1 MSGVGDLVNL
11 RAAVVTRL
19 RAKIPGLRSIEP
31 HGGTFDD
38 GEVKKFATL
47 APAIRVACMGFD
59 RVERH
64 SSGMLRL
71 PVHFA
76 AVVVAKDAMQ
86 EGDKVG
92 RDTAALLIANAVA
105 LAVAGHRF
113 GLEGVF
119 QPENLRGA
127 NEYSDASQNAGVA
140 LWQVTWTSPVL
151 LGESLDEA
159 LGALTQLFV
168 NGALFADPL
177 PIGGDP
183 LAGGAP

>member
-1 MSGVGDLVNL
+1 MSGVGDLSNL
-11 RAAVVTRL
+11 RDAVVARL
-19 RAKIPGLRSIEP
+19 CAKIPGLRSIEP
-31 HGGTFDD
+31 HGGTFDEA
-38 GEVKKFATL
+38 EVKKFATL

-59 RVERH
+59 QVSRH

-71 PVHFA
+71 PVNFA
-76 AVVVAKDAMQ
+76 AVVVTKDAMQ
-86 EGDKVG
+86 GGDKLG
-92 RDTAALLIANAVA
+92 RDTQALLIANAVA

-113 GLEGVF
+113 GMEGVF

-127 NEYSDASQNAGVA
+127 NEYSNASQNAGVA

-151 LGESLDEA
+151 LGETIDEA
-159 LGALTQLFV
+159 LGALAQLFV
-168 NGALFADPL
+168 NGALVADPQ